1 MCSVLISGNGWCCT
15 SNNNLNGTSHKQT
28 PPQNDFYPSSQ
39 TLPSPFSSSRFYC
52 RAVLFR
58 PNLIDSHMPFC
69 KLVAVIYIKRITLF
83 TLTSANGRRRH
94 RRMWEVVMW
103 SRYEEIVVKIGKIVM
118 LNKQTNNWMVLF
130 DLCHQLTDSV
140 SSSNDCLIGTKI
152 HERSMPLTSRSP
164 CAHKTFNLWYAIA
177 YDTCILYWLFINVVN
192 VMR

>member
-1 MCSVLISGNGWCCT
+1 MCSVLIFGNDWCCT

-103 SRYEEIVVKIGKIVM
+103 SRYKEIVVKIGKIVM
-118 LNKQTNNWMVLF
+118 LNKQTSK
-130 DLCHQLTDSV
+130 QLNGLVWLV
-140 SSSNDCLIGTKI
+140 SSTYRFCIVIKWLSYWNKNTRTFYATHIKITLRAQNIQSLIC
-152 HERSMPLTSRSP
+152 H
-164 CAHKTFNLWYAIA
+164 
-177 YDTCILYWLFINVVN
+177 CIRYVYFVLIIY
-192 VMR
+192 